1 MNFTRSTVLRE
12 KLRKILKKMEIQYGF
27 VERVGVKVGIFLCV
41 TIILS
46 TVYAIFF
53 GDISATSSGILQ
65 SANDAVNLCITLMGA
80 MCLWCGVM
88 TVANR
93 AGITDF
99 LAKMLSPILSKLFSG
114 IDRNS
119 KAQKAIS
126 LNIISNFLGLGNAAT
141 PLGIE
146 AMKAIEAEEKASN
159 KASKNMILFVVLN
172 TASIQIVPTT
182 VAAIRQ
188 NAGSKAPFEIIPA
201 VLVSSAV
208 SVTVAVVSVFVFDKI
223 FRGRK

>member
-1 MNFTRSTVLRE
+1 M
-12 KLRKILKKMEIQYGF
+12 
-27 VERVGVKVGIFLCV
+27 GIFLCAALF
-41 TIILS
+41 LS

-53 GDISATSSGILQ
+53 GDISAVSGGILE

-99 LAKMLSPILSKLFSG
+99 LAKMLLPILSKLFSG
-114 IDRNS
+114 IDRNG

-126 LNIISNFLGLGNAAT
+126 MNIISNFLGLGNAAT

-146 AMKAIEAEEKASN
+146 AMKQIEIEEKTGD
-159 KASKNMILFVVLN
+159 KASRNMILFVVLN

-188 NAGSKAPFEIIPA
+188 SAGSKSPFEIIPS
-201 VLVSSAV
+201 VLISSAV

-223 FRGRK
+223 LRGRK